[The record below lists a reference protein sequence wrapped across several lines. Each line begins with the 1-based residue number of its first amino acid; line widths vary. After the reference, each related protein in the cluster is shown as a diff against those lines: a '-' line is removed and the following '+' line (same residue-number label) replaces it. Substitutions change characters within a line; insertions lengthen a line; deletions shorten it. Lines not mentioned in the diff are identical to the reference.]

1 MSYSLHAKH
10 PWHDPLDTLV
20 ALGECTHY
28 AMLYSGSAQQNTGR
42 YSFLAWQPAY
52 VHALTRFDDFP
63 LCEDDCET
71 GLPQWIGYV
80 GYGMRHCAEDG
91 LIKGEKPPIPMQDAV
106 FTKYKQLLRFDHEGR
121 TLEHFVLAGNDA
133 AEITFTHPPV
143 PAANSATPAELLSN
157 MNRDDYLRII
167 AATKQQIKD
176 GNFYQANITR
186 KFYGSY
192 ENPID
197 ARQIFQSLCTIS
209 PSPYSSLIV
218 MGARAVISSSPEG
231 FLSVDDAGN
240 ISARPIKGSA
250 PREVNAKA
258 DAQTLNALI
267 CSKKNHA
274 ENLMIVDL
282 MRNDL
287 ARICESGS
295 IHVSDLARAYSYTTI
310 HHLIST
316 IHGKLNQSATY
327 GDMFKATFPP
337 GSMTGAPKIAAMNWC
352 ATQEVHERG
361 IYSGVI
367 GWLGAKRACEFSVVI
382 RTIVANG
389 EQFEFQVGGGIVADS
404 DAEDEWRETLAKARA
419 VAGAL
424 GITMSQLE
432 AL

>member
-1 MSYSLHAKH
+1 MSYQLHAKH

-20 ALGECTHY
+20 ALENATHY
-28 AMLYSGSAQQNTGR
+28 AMLYSGSAEQNTGR

-52 VHALTRFDDFP
+52 VHALARFEDFP
-63 LCEDDCET
+63 PCEET
-71 GLPQWIGYV
+71 GEANLPQWLGYI
-80 GYGMRHCAEDG
+80 GYGMRHAAESG
-91 LIKGEKPPIPMQDAV
+91 LTKGEKPPIPMPEAV
-106 FTKYKQLLRFDHEGR
+106 FTQYKQLLRFDHEAG
-121 TLEHFVLAGNDA
+121 TIEHFVLKGNEADA
-133 AEITFTHPPV
+133 LHFTHASV
-143 PAANSATPAELLSN
+143 PITNKPTPTQLLSN
-157 MNRDDYLRII
+157 MERGDYLRIVN
-167 AATKQQIKD
+167 ATKEQIKS

-192 ENPID
+192 ENPIQ
-197 ARQIFQSLCTIS
+197 ARQIFQSLCAIS
-209 PSPYSSLIV
+209 PSPYSALIV
-218 MGARAVISSSPEG
+218 MGDRAVISSSPEG
-231 FLSVDDAGN
+231 FLSVDNEGT

-250 PREVNAKA
+250 PREVDAKA
-258 DAQTLNALI
+258 DTATLNALI
-267 CSKKNHA
+267 SSEKNHA

-287 ARICESGS
+287 ARVCESGS

-316 IHGKLNQSATY
+316 IHGKLKAEATY

-352 ATQEVHERG
+352 AEQEVQERG

-367 GWLGAKRACEFSVVI
+367 GWLGARRACEFSVVI
-382 RTIVANG
+382 RTIIVNAD
-389 EQFEFQVGGGIVADS
+389 QFEFQVGGGIVADS

-424 GITMSQLE
+424 GITMSELE